1 MIFQRIVKNK
11 NILTLFSAHETSAF
25 DDIFVKATKGKSS
38 VERCD
43 HLAVVNINYKKN
55 LFAKLVL
62 IQYKSSFFNRLKNFH
77 IFEYD
82 EDIIFG
88 CSYKKFMYIDDCDNL
103 ERKII
108 DLIET
113 EKNLSFGERLL
124 NLFLPFNSCN
134 RYYRNLS
141 KIIQEEDFVEFIK
154 QRNIINYYKYN
165 YKPKQKENK

>member
-1 MIFQRIVKNK
+1 MIFQRIVKSK
-11 NILTLFSAHETSAF
+11 NILTLFSSHETSVF
-25 DDIFVKATKGKSS
+25 DEIFVKAIKGKSPD
-38 VERCD
+38 ERCD
-43 HLAVVNINYKKN
+43 YLAVGNINHKKN

-82 EDIIFG
+82 EDIIFKG
-88 CSYKKFMYIDDCDNL
+88 SYKKFMYIGDCDYL

-108 DLIET
+108 DLIEM

-134 RYYRNLS
+134 RYYRNLN

-165 YKPKQKENK
+165 YKHKQKENK

>member
-11 NILTLFSAHETSAF
+11 NILTLFSSHETSVF
-25 DDIFVKATKGKSS
+25 DEIFVKAIKGKSPD
-38 VERCD
+38 ERCD
-43 HLAVVNINYKKN
+43 HLAVGNINHKKN

-82 EDIIFG
+82 EDVIFKD
-88 CSYKKFMYIDDCDNL
+88 SYKKFMYIGDCDYL

-108 DLIET
+108 GLIEV

-134 RYYRNLS
+134 RYYRNLN
-141 KIIQEEDFVEFIK
+141 KIIQEEEFVEFIK

-165 YKPKQKENK
+165 YKHKQKENK